1 MRKTERRLTLFSLA
15 LGLVGLSLVCL
26 ARGFDL
32 AVLAAGAALSGAIL
46 GVHAFLRWQC
56 PSADEF
62 LLPIVSLLTGLGLVI
77 IFRLSPEQG
86 RAQFLWVALGLLG
99 LAATVRWVPD
109 VERLQEYPYLFGVA
123 AGLLVLLPLVPGIG
137 REIHGARLWVALGPL
152 QFQPAEL
159 AKLGLVSFLAS
170 YLARR
175 GRLLLAST
183 GNLWGL
189 PVPGMRY
196 LGPLLL
202 MWILALGLL
211 ILEKDLG
218 TALLFFGLFMA
229 MTYAASGRVAYVVL
243 GLLLFVG
250 GARVCYSH
258 FHHVQVR
265 IQTWLNPWS
274 DIDRTGYQI
283 TQSLFALEAG
293 GLFGRG
299 LGFGR
304 AGTIPEVTT
313 DFPFAALV
321 EELGLLGGAAII
333 LLYSFLFFRAGVVA
347 VEAPTPFIALLAAG
361 LGSII
366 ALQSF
371 IIIGGVVKLIPLTGI
386 TLPFI
391 SYGGSSTFTNFLLV
405 GLLLRASERRAT

>member
-1 MRKTERRLTLFSLA
+1 
-15 LGLVGLSLVCL
+15 
-26 ARGFDL
+26 
-32 AVLAAGAALSGAIL
+32 
-46 GVHAFLRWQC
+46 
-56 PSADEF
+56 
-62 LLPIVSLLTGLGLVI
+62 
-77 IFRLSPEQG
+77 
-86 RAQFLWVALGLLG
+86 
-99 LAATVRWVPD
+99 
-109 VERLQEYPYLFGVA
+109 
-123 AGLLVLLPLVPGIG
+123 
-137 REIHGARLWVALGPL
+137 LWVALGPL